1 MAVKDFSLN
10 EKQAKMLIFS
20 NFCDADSGQQKW
32 VFKNLGFYKQIL
44 KISKVQILGI
54 FRKKP

>member
-1 MAVKDFSLN
+1 VTVMAVKDFSLN

-32 VFKNLGFYKQIL
+32 VFKDLGFYK
-44 KISKVQILGI
+44 
-54 FRKKP
+54 